1 MADYSV
7 TFARSARKELEKL
20 PSSVAPRIIEHI
32 EELLISPRTTRSVKL
47 QGNRSLWR
55 IRVGDYRVIY
65 QVNDAARII
74 DVSIIGTDAMRIAVS
89 N

>member
-20 PSSVAPRIIEHI
+20 PSIVVPRVIAHI
-32 EELLISPRTTRSVKL
+32 EGLIRVPRPPGAIKL
-47 QGNRSLWR
+47 QGNKSLWR

-65 QVNDAARII
+65 GIDDSARII
-74 DVSIIGTDAMRIAVS
+74 DISAVRHRRDAYRDV
-89 N
+89 